1 MAEQPEV
8 EDLRRRMDGALASL
22 KTEFVGL
29 RTGRASA
36 GMLEPV
42 MVDAY
47 GSSMPLNQVAT
58 ISVPEPR
65 MLVVQVWDRGMA
77 GAVDKAIRNSGL
89 GLNPI
94 TEGQVIRVPV
104 PELSEQRRVE
114 LGKVA
119 ARYAE
124 QARVAVRNVR
134 RDGMEHLKKRE
145 KDGDLGQDEHKRLS
159 ERVQKLTDEMIHKV
173 DETLAAKE
181 REIMQI

>member
-1 MAEQPEV
+1 
-8 EDLRRRMDGALASL
+8 
-22 KTEFVGL
+22 
-29 RTGRASA
+29 
-36 GMLEPV
+36 
-42 MVDAY
+42 
-47 GSSMPLNQVAT
+47 MPLNQVAT

-104 PELSEQRRVE
+104 PELSEQRRAE

-134 RDGMEHLKKRE
+134 RDGMEQLKKRE